1 MKINQIYKKIFV
13 NTFAQIGSKGMS
25 VLLSLFSVSL
35 MTRYLGTDGYG
46 NFTLVFTYLSFFSLI
61 ADIGFNTTLVREFS
75 RKTNISS
82 SVKATFLNLK
92 LIFVALSFVLALIVL
107 LFSPYSNYLK
117 TAIVIGTIAVAL
129 SNMISYGTSILQSKL
144 RLDLVAFID
153 VITKVVTV
161 IAVIYFV
168 NTGASLYYIIGAVL
182 IGNLIGVI
190 ATFYYIRDYLVL
202 KAHIDQKVIQKL
214 IKIAIPLG
222 ITSALSLLYFKID
235 TVLLSV
241 MKSSTDVGIYG
252 LAYNVLEN
260 ILMLWGLFMAS
271 VFPLL
276 SQFHGQQN
284 YSKYKDLLRKTL
296 LLLVIMSVAFIL
308 FGNVFDYLI
317 MRILGG
323 SKFFASMQPFKI
335 LLYSVPFFFL
345 NNVFFNVI
353 VSFGRTKYLIPP
365 LLLAVIVNL
374 ALNFYAIPRFS
385 YIGASVTTVI
395 TEICMSL
402 FYVTVLIRFF
412 KSEIIYWKL
421 FS

>member
-1 MKINQIYKKIFV
+1 MKEDDILRKIIV
-13 NTFAQIGSKGMS
+13 NTFTQFGSKGIS
-25 VLLSLFSVSL
+25 VLLSLLSVSL

-75 RKTNISS
+75 RQKSISL

-92 LIFVALSFVLALIVL
+92 LIFVALSFALALLVL
-107 LFSPYSNYLK
+107 VFSPYSTYLK
-117 TAIVIGTIAVAL
+117 TAIVIGTVAVAL

-144 RLDLVAFID
+144 RLDLVAFVD

-161 IAVIYFV
+161 IAVIFFV

-182 IGNLIGVI
+182 IGNLIGLI
-190 ATFYYIRDYLVL
+190 TTFYYIRDYLVL
-202 KAHIDQKVIQKL
+202 RAQIDQKVIQKL
-214 IKIAIPLG
+214 FKIAIPLG

-241 MKSSTDVGIYG
+241 MKSSADVGIYG

-260 ILMLWGLFMAS
+260 ILMLWALFMAS

-276 SQFHGQQN
+276 SQFHGQEN
-284 YSKYKDLLRKTL
+284 YLKYKDLLKKTL
-296 LLLVIMSVAFIL
+296 LLLVIISAGFIL
-308 FGNVFDYLI
+308 FGNIFDYPI

-345 NNVFFNVI
+345 NNVFYNVI
-353 VSFGRTKYLIPP
+353 VTFGRTKYLIPP

-374 ALNFYAIPRFS
+374 ALNFYAIPRYG

-395 TEICMSL
+395 TEICTSL
-402 FYVTVLIRFF
+402 FYAMIFIHNF
-412 KSEIIYWKL
+412 KKETSLYIIK
-421 FS
+421 

>member
-1 MKINQIYKKIFV
+1 MKKERVLQKIFI
-13 NTFAQIGSKGMS
+13 NTIAQFGSRIIS
-25 VLLSLFSVSL
+25 ILLSLFSVSIL
-35 MTRYLGTDGYG
+35 TRYLGTDGYG

-75 RKTNISS
+75 RQKNILS

-92 LIFVALSFVLALIVL
+92 LIFVALSFAFALIVL
-107 LFSPYSNYLK
+107 VFSPYSTYLK
-117 TAIVIGTIAVAL
+117 TAIVIGTIAVAI

-144 RLDLVAFID
+144 RLDLVALID

-161 IAVIYFV
+161 IAIIYFV
-168 NTGASLYYIIGAVL
+168 NTGANLYYIISAIL
-182 IGNLIGVI
+182 IGNLVGVI
-190 ATFYYIRDYLVL
+190 ATFYYIRDYLVF
-202 KAHIDQKVIQKL
+202 KIHVDQKVVQTL
-214 IKIAIPLG
+214 LKIAIPLG

-235 TVLLSV
+235 TLLLSV
-241 MKSSTDVGIYG
+241 MKSSSDVGIYG
-252 LAYNVLEN
+252 LAYNILQN
-260 ILMLWGLFMAS
+260 IIMIWGLFMAS

-284 YSKYKDLLRKTL
+284 YSKYKNLLRKTM
-296 LLLVIMSVAFIL
+296 LLLVVISIAFIV

-323 SKFFASMQPFKI
+323 SKFFASMTPFKI

-365 LLLAVIVNL
+365 LLLAVGVNL
-374 ALNFYAIPRFS
+374 ALNLYAIPKYS
-385 YIGASVTTVI
+385 YIGASMTTVI

-402 FYVTVLIRFF
+402 FYIIIFIRFF
-412 KSEIIYWKL
+412 KSEITVYVK
-421 FS
+421 